1 MEFLG
6 IVIVIGFIFII
17 AYLRAIHISLQR
29 LLETKGT
36 DRDLH

>member
-6 IVIVIGFIFII
+6 FVIVIGIISII

-29 LLETKGT
+29 LLETKES
-36 DRDLH
+36 DRNLH